1 MNPSAE
7 PFGKGAPKSLHSQMP
22 TRISL
27 CYATDTRYIP
37 HLATSLVSLLANGG
51 LNFSRIYVIASG
63 GISEDFD
70 KLSEFFAEIYGLE
83 ITLLEL
89 VDAEVSGLQVTGHIS
104 LAAYSRLLIAE
115 LLPLEEDI
123 VLYLDCDTL
132 VVSSI
137 QDLRE
142 QAESLK
148 ASKNELLR
156 AVDLDDSRHL
166 VQFGHSGETYFNS
179 GVMLISL
186 DRWRARNVGPRLV
199 EVGRR
204 LSGRLQMWD
213 QDVLNIVLEDSWG
226 GLPLEYNEVC
236 KQERVINA
244 KIVHFVGATKPWM
257 VGGFHPYRKDYVA
270 FRKLTPFVPF
280 RPEGRW
286 AYLVRT
292 FVPRFIRRPRKTVA
306 RVIKRLTKRIRRVIA
321 D

>member
-1 MNPSAE
+1 MNPAAE
-7 PFGKGAPKSLHSQMP
+7 PIGKGAAKLRHSQMP

-37 HLATSLVSLLANGG
+37 HLATSLVSLLTNGG

-63 GISEDFD
+63 GISEEFH
-70 KLSEFFAEIYGLE
+70 KLSEFFAQVYGLD

-89 VDAEVSGLQVTGHIS
+89 IDKEVSGLQVTGHIS

-115 LLPLEEDI
+115 LLPREEDI

-137 QDLRE
+137 EDLGK
-142 QAESLK
+142 QAGSLS

-156 AVDLDDSRHL
+156 AVELDDSRHL
-166 VQFGHSGETYFNS
+166 MQFGHSGETYFNS

-186 DRWRARNVGPRLV
+186 DRWRARNVGPQLV
-199 EVGRR
+199 EIGRR

-213 QDVLNIVLEDSWG
+213 QDVLNIALEDSWG
-226 GLPLEYNEVC
+226 SLPAEYNEVS
-236 KQERVINA
+236 KQERVLNA

-257 VGGFHPYRKDYVA
+257 VGGFHPYREDYVA
-270 FRKLTPFVPF
+270 YRKLTPFAPF

-292 FVPRFIRRPRKTVA
+292 FVPRFIRRPRKTFA
-306 RVIKRLTKRIRRVIA
+306 RVVKRVTRRIGRAIA